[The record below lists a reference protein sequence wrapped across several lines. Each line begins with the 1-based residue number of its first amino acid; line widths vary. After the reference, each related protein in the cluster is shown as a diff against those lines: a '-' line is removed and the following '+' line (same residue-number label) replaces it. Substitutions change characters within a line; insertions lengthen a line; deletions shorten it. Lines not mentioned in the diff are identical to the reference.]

1 MLVSHESHLSSP
13 TPRCTADAAQLKAEL
28 QLPEDVEISDELIAL
43 FANSVSLRS
52 LKDTVAEYAILID

>member
-1 MLVSHESHLSSP
+1 MVKLESCWYLAFLFSSP

-43 FANSVSLRS
+43 FANSVSLR
-52 LKDTVAEYAILID
+52 